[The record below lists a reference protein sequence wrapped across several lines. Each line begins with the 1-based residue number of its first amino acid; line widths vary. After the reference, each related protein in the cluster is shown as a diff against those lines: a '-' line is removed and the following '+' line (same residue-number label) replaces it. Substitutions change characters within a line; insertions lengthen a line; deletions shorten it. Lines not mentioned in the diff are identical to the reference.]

1 MREQRHSARGTA
13 HTGQSMK
20 RVVTTLC
27 FISSLPAAGI
37 VKPLETKKPTVEK
50 SILCDNLNPQLV
62 KVETSKLTL
71 LNFPLPPKEV
81 IPGGGGFDF
90 RKIKND
96 LSIKSL
102 RPGARTNVAV
112 YLTERRCSFEL
123 VTVGAGGDQILIV
136 RDPKDEQFEV
146 KFYDK

>member
-1 MREQRHSARGTA
+1 MAEINFFGLPIFGKGLRHGRFLLSLMLAFPIVVFARPIEA
-13 HTGQSMK
+13 K
-20 RVVTTLC
+20 RP
-27 FISSLPAAGI
+27 SL
-37 VKPLETKKPTVEK
+37 EK
-50 SILCDNLNPQLV
+50 TIICDNLKPQLV
-62 KVETSKLTL
+62 KVETSRLTL

-123 VTVGAGGDQILIV
+123 VTVGLGGDQILIV